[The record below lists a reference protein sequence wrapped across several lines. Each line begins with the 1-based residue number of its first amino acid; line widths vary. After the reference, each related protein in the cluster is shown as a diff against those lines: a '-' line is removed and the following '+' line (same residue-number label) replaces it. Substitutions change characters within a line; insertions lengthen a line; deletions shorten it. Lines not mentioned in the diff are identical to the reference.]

1 MILVY
6 GSLQFHIVFMW
17 SLLVVVVGVGVG
29 VGVVVVV
36 VVVVGVVVVGVVVV
50 VVVVGAAAAA
60 VFDWLPHSLLIA
72 KVHGYRVNKTSTEY
86 LKDY

>member
-29 VGVVVVV
+29 VVV
-36 VVVVGVVVVGVVVV
+36 VVVVGVVVVGVV

>member
-29 VGVVVVV
+29 VVVVV
-36 VVVVGVVVVGVVVV
+36 VVVVGVVVVGVV

>member
-29 VGVVVVV
+29 VV
-36 VVVVGVVVVGVVVV
+36 VVVVGVV